1 VEKIAFKMQLKPG
14 QAAEYERRHDAI
26 WPELAALL
34 KEAGISDYSIF
45 LDEET
50 GALFAV
56 LRRADDHRMDALPEQ
71 DVMRRWWAA
80 MAELM
85 ETNPD
90 QSPVVVPLRRVFH
103 LP

>member
-1 VEKIAFKMQLKPG
+1 M
-14 QAAEYERRHDAI
+14 
-26 WPELAALL
+26 
-34 KEAGISDYSIF
+34 SDYSIF

-56 LRRADDHRMDALPEQ
+56 LRRADDHRMDALLEQ
-71 DVMRRWWAA
+71 DMMRRWWAA